1 METAIFVF
9 RILLSSLLYVF
20 LATLFVFLWRDLK
33 SVTQPQMT
41 TSVRERPAQLRVI
54 HGSNGLIENE
64 ICALSAYTS
73 IGRSA
78 KNSIKIAETYA
89 SAEHA
94 LIVWRNTQWWLEDR
108 SSRNG
113 TLLNDVPITA
123 PLIIS
128 QGDVIGIG
136 QLRLKF
142 EYLNELDNG
151 KNGSST
157 QG

>member
-1 METAIFVF
+1 MEVAIFVF
-9 RILLSSLLYVF
+9 RILLSSLLYMF

-33 SVTQPQMT
+33 AVAQPQT
-41 TSVRERPAQLRVI
+41 TALALERPAQLRVM
-54 HGSNGLIENE
+54 HGDDGLIENDVRM
-64 ICALSAYTS
+64 LSAYTS

-78 KNSIKIAETYA
+78 KNTIQVAETYA

-94 LIVWRNTQWWLEDR
+94 LIVWRNAQWWLEDR

-142 EYLNELDNG
+142 EYLTNLEDG
-151 KNGSST
+151 KIGSST
-157 QG
+157 QR